1 MLTTTPGGAEVVVDP
16 VDADEVDVDG
26 LDVVE
31 LDVAG
36 VDVGPDVGSAGGVDA
51 PEDSVEPS
59 ACGLLADSDDEDD
72 EDEED
77 EGDDGESAPGVS
89 AHATLG
95 PVRRTAP
102 TPSATARD
110 PTRPTYAAAFI

>member
-1 MLTTTPGGAEVVVDP
+1 VVVDP
-16 VDADEVDVDG
+16 VEVDGVDVDG
-26 LDVVE
+26 LDVDGPEV
-31 LDVAG
+31 DGVA
-36 VDVGPDVGSAGGVDA
+36 VGLDVGSAAGVDA
-51 PEDSVEPS
+51 PAGSAEPS
-59 ACGLLADSDDEDD
+59 ACGLLADSDDEDV
-72 EDEED
+72 

>member
-1 MLTTTPGGAEVVVDP
+1 VLTTTPGGAEVIVDP
-16 VDADEVDVDG
+16 VDVDGVDVDG

-31 LDVAG
+31 LDAAG
-36 VDVGPDVGSAGGVDA
+36 LDVGPDVGSAGGVDA
-51 PEDSVEPS
+51 PEDSAELSGCVP
-59 ACGLLADSDDEDD
+59 LPDSDGEED
-72 EDEED
+72 D

-102 TPSATARD
+102 TPSATAND

>member
-1 MLTTTPGGAEVVVDP
+1 VLTTTPGGAEVIVDP
-16 VDADEVDVDG
+16 VDVDG
-26 LDVVE
+26 VGVAE
-31 LDVAG
+31 LDAAG
-36 VDVGPDVGSAGGVDA
+36 VDVGPDVGTGGVVDA
-51 PEDSVEPS
+51 PEDSDELS
-59 ACGLLADSDDEDD
+59 ACELPAESEDEDEDD
-72 EDEED
+72 A
-77 EGDDGESAPGVS
+77 GDDGESAPGVS

>member
-1 MLTTTPGGAEVVVDP
+1 VLTTTPGGAEVTVEP
-16 VDADEVDVDG
+16 VEEDVADVDG
-26 LDVVE
+26 LDVVG
-31 LDVAG
+31 LDVVG
-36 VDVGPDVGSAGGVDA
+36 VEVGPDVGSAAGVDA
-51 PEDSVEPS
+51 PEDSAGLSPCVPLVDS
-59 ACGLLADSDDEDD
+59 ADDSDDG
-72 EDEED
+72 
-77 EGDDGESAPGVS
+77 GDDGESAPGVS

>member
-1 MLTTTPGGAEVVVDP
+1 VLTTTPGGAEVIVDP
-16 VDADEVDVDG
+16 VDVDKVD
-26 LDVVE
+26 E

-36 VDVGPDVGSAGGVDA
+36 LDVAGAGVGPDVGSAGGVDA
-51 PEDSVEPS
+51 PEGS
-59 ACGLLADSDDEDD
+59 AELSGCVPLVDSDDD
-72 EDEED
+72 ED
-77 EGDDGESAPGVS
+77 EGDDGESAPGIS

-102 TPSATARD
+102 TPSATASD

>member
-1 MLTTTPGGAEVVVDP
+1 VIVDP
-16 VDADEVDVDG
+16 VDVDALG
-26 LDVVE
+26 LDVVGLE
-31 LDVAG
+31 VAG
-36 VDVGPDVGSAGGVDA
+36 VGVGPDVGSAGGVDA
-51 PEDSVEPS
+51 PEDSVELS
-59 ACGLLADSDDEDD
+59 ACELLADSDDED
-72 EDEED
+72 EDD

-110 PTRPTYAAAFI
+110 PTRPTYAAAAFI

>member
-1 MLTTTPGGAEVVVDP
+1 MVDP
-16 VDADEVDVDG
+16 VEVDALG
-26 LDVVE
+26 LDVVGLE
-31 LDVAG
+31 VAG
-36 VDVGPDVGSAGGVDA
+36 VGVGPDVGSAGGVDA
-51 PEDSVEPS
+51 PEDPVDPS
-59 ACGLLADSDDEDD
+59 ACWLLADSD
-72 EDEED
+72 D

>member
-1 MLTTTPGGAEVVVDP
+1 MIVDP
-16 VDADEVDVDG
+16 VEVDGVNVDGPDVDG
-26 LDVVE
+26 

-51 PEDSVEPS
+51 SGDSVEPS
-59 ACGLLADSDDEDD
+59 ACWLLADSDDED
-72 EDEED
+72 EDD

-95 PVRRTAP
+95 PVRSTAP
-102 TPSATARD
+102 TPSATAND
-110 PTRPTYAAAFI
+110 PTRPTYAAAAFI

>member
-1 MLTTTPGGAEVVVDP
+1 MPLEYAPPVLTTTPGWAEVVVDAVE
-16 VDADEVDVDG
+16 VDRLDVVGLDVDG
-26 LDVVE
+26 VD
-31 LDVAG
+31 AG
-36 VDVGPDVGSAGGVDA
+36 PVVGSAGGVDA
-51 PEDSVEPS
+51 PEDSAELS
-59 ACGLLADSDDEDD
+59 ACGLPAESEDED
-72 EDEED
+72 D
-77 EGDDGESAPGVS
+77 EGDDGDSAPGVS

>member
-1 MLTTTPGGAEVVVDP
+1 VLTTTPGGAEVIVDP
-16 VDADEVDVDG
+16 VDVDGVDVDG
-26 LDVVE
+26 

-51 PEDSVEPS
+51 PVGS
-59 ACGLLADSDDEDD
+59 AGLSGCELPAESEDD
-72 EDEED
+72 D